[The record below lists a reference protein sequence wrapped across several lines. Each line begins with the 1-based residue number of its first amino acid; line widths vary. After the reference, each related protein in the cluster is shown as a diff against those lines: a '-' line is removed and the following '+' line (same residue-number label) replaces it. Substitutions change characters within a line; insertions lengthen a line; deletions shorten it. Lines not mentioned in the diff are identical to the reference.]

1 VGNNFTI
8 AWAAGAAA
16 VAMILALGLSWREL
30 WARPYA
36 PYAWLRRAS
45 ELLDKGEASRALQ
58 VFKLAGGQAA
68 RHGDLAALA
77 AAWRGIARAR
87 EALGD
92 KAGAAGADATA
103 EDGER
108 QVGTN
113 PKTA

>member
-1 VGNNFTI
+1 MGDNFTI

-16 VAMILALGLSWREL
+16 VAMILALGLLWREL

-36 PYAWLRRAS
+36 PYAWLRRAAA
-45 ELLDKGEASRALQ
+45 LLDEGEANRALQ
-58 VFKLAGGQAA
+58 IFKQARGQAA
-68 RHGDLAALA
+68 RHGDLAALS

-92 KAGAAGADATA
+92 EAGAAGADATA

-108 QVGTN
+108 QVGAN